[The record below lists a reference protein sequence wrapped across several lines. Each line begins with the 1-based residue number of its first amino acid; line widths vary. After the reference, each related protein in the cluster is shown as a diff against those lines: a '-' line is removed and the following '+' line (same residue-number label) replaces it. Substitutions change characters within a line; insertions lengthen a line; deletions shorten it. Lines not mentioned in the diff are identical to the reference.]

1 MLFNSYE
8 FLFLFLPIVLLVYWG
23 LAVKQRAW
31 RLFWLTAASYYFYA
45 YWNLP
50 YLAII
55 FASTAIDFLV
65 GPKIYNAENKRVRFA
80 WLCVSLLSNLGGL
93 AFFKYYNFATDQV
106 NGFGALFGTSGLL
119 PVLNIALP
127 IGISFTAF
135 ESLSYTIDLYR
146 REVKPAPDFLS
157 LACFVSVFP
166 RMIAGPIIR
175 YKPFAPQIERDP
187 RTRDHR
193 DDAVNGI
200 YFFVVGLAKKVL
212 VADTIARTI
221 NPLLAGTNYLDL
233 GLVGSWGV
241 MLGYTFQ
248 LYFDFSGYSDMAV
261 GLGKMLGF
269 DLPQNFNSPYKAVS
283 LIDFWRRWH
292 ITLSTWLRDYL
303 YIPLGGS
310 RGPEFATMRN
320 LLITMVLGGLWHGA
334 NWTFVIW
341 GVYHGALLVLNHQLV
356 KLHLDTNPV
365 GKILSNPILTR
376 AVTFILVVIGWTFFR
391 ADSLAMASHLLQS
404 MAGLNGVDWDVLR
417 DLNAG
422 FWMVVA
428 FAFLLANFA
437 PDTWDWKPT
446 PRLRYAVILG
456 VLGAVCVLLLGS
468 PSPFLYFQF

>member
-8 FLFLFLPIVLLVYWG
+8 FLFLFLPVVLLVYWG
-23 LAVKQRAW
+23 IAVRNRTW

-55 FASTAIDFLV
+55 VASTAIDFWV
-65 GPKIYNAENKRVRFA
+65 GPKIHAAQDRRARLA
-80 WLCVSLLSNLGGL
+80 WLGVSLLSNLGGL

-106 NGFGALFGTSGLL
+106 NGFGALFGTGGIL

-146 REVKPAPDFLS
+146 GEVKPARDFLS

-175 YKPFAPQIERDP
+175 YKPFAPQIDRDP
-187 RTRDHR
+187 RTRNHA
-193 DDAVNGI
+193 DDAVTGI

-212 VADTIARTI
+212 VADTIARSI
-221 NPLLAGTNYLDL
+221 NPLLAGSNYLDL

-241 MLGYTFQ
+241 MLGYTYQ
-248 LYFDFSGYSDMAV
+248 LFFDFSGYSDMAV
-261 GLGKMLGF
+261 GLGKMLGL
-269 DLPQNFNSPYKAVS
+269 DLPQNFNSPYKATS

-292 ITLSTWLRDYL
+292 ITLSSWLRDYL

-310 RGPEFATMRN
+310 RGPEWATMRN
-320 LLITMVLGGLWHGA
+320 LLVTMVLGGLWHGA

-341 GVYHGALLVLNHQLV
+341 GLYHGVLLVLNHQLV
-356 KLHLDTNPV
+356 KWNAGATGV
-365 GKILSNPILTR
+365 GRVLGHPIVTR
-376 AVTFILVVIGWTFFR
+376 AVTFLIVVVGWTFFR
-391 ADSLAMASHLLQS
+391 SESLGVAVFLLEAMV
-404 MAGLNGVDWDVLR
+404 GLHGVDWAVLES
-417 DLNAG
+417 LNAG
-422 FWMVVA
+422 FWALVA
-428 FAFLLANFA
+428 FAFVVTNFA
-437 PDTWDWKPT
+437 PNTWQIKIP
-446 PRLRYAVILG
+446 PRMRYAVILG
-456 VLGAVCVLLLGS
+456 VLAALCVLLLGQ